1 MVTLVEVARWEW
13 QLQDGGDPAQ
23 LLQDFVIS
31 QGFSAQQLVLLGKGY
46 NAALGGKRCHR
57 RAALLFS
64 AAGAAVMAAARLG
77 YAARQTATSNPASF
91 NPTPQLPD
99 VAVVVYDA
107 APARSGTAVVG
118 KPRGGYRIGAWK
130 SSWSSTEYKRAI
142 EHVRSA
148 IADGQVYQANVVG
161 HLSASYEGDP
171 SAGLRAVSELP
182 GARFGQLLSGHGW
195 AVAMGSPELLV
206 RATNGVV
213 TTKPIKGTRPRT
225 ATGRREL
232 ATSAKEHAE
241 HIMIVDMARNDVA
254 QIATVG
260 SVVVRELFVAQPW
273 CDLWQAESTVE
284 AELRPD
290 VGIADLLSALCPAAS
305 VTGAPKLAAL
315 RLLNELEPVGR
326 GPSMGAIGWLTSTKL
341 ELGVSIRTLAAVD
354 GRFHL
359 WAGGGITWGSDPAEE
374 VAEAEAKSLPIRR
387 ICTLLGG
394 NGVH

>member
-13 QLQDGGDPAQ
+13 RLQDGGNPAQ

-31 QGFSAQQLVLLGKGY
+31 QGFSAQQLASLGKGY
-46 NAALGGKRCHR
+46 NAALGESQRHRC
-57 RAALLFS
+57 AALLFS
-64 AAGAAVMAAARLG
+64 AAGAALIAAAPLG
-77 YAARQTATSNPASF
+77 CAAKQIAAPNPASF
-91 NPTPQLPD
+91 NPTPELPD

-107 APARSGTAVVG
+107 APARSGASVAG
-118 KPRGGYRIGAWK
+118 EPRGGYRIGAWK
-130 SSWSSTEYKRAI
+130 PSWSPTEHKQAI
-142 EHVRSA
+142 ERVRSA
-148 IADGQVYQANVVG
+148 IADGEVYQANIVG
-161 HLSASYEGDP
+161 HLSAPYQGDP

-182 GARFGQLLSGHGW
+182 GARLGQLLTGHDW

-225 ATGRREL
+225 AAGRREL
-232 ATSAKEHAE
+232 AASAKEHAE

-254 QIATVG
+254 QVATVG

-273 CDLWQAESTVE
+273 CDLWQAESTVQ

-290 VGIADLLSALCPAAS
+290 VGISDLLSALCPAAS

-315 RLLNELEPVGR
+315 RLINELEPVGR

-341 ELGVSIRTLAAVD
+341 ELGVSIRTMAAVD

-387 ICTLLGG
+387 ICTILGD